1 MFNVFQSFYVKT
13 SIIFYYNLF
22 RLVKIWF
29 LILSTYFIWRKLLH
43 WYMSAYISTE
53 WGFPHAIHFKIF
65 ENRLENTEESKGKV
79 LFCFFKHF
87 NTEKILSKVIHLR
100 HSLTDTLRFN
110 MKIIECSHFSISSH
124 HTEGLLY
131 NVLKISIKS
140 QKLSEKIKNTQNNIF
155 VYKWK
160 WL

>member
-1 MFNVFQSFYVKT
+1 MHILAQNEDFLMQFISKFLKIDWKTLKRVKVR
-13 SIIFYYNLF
+13 FLF
-22 RLVKIWF
+22 
-29 LILSTYFIWRKLLH
+29 
-43 WYMSAYISTE
+43 
-53 WGFPHAIHFKIF
+53 
-65 ENRLENTEESKGKV
+65 
-79 LFCFFKHF
+79 FFKHC

-110 MKIIECSHFSISSH
+110 MKIIECSHFAISSH

-155 VYKWK
+155 VYK
-160 WL
+160 